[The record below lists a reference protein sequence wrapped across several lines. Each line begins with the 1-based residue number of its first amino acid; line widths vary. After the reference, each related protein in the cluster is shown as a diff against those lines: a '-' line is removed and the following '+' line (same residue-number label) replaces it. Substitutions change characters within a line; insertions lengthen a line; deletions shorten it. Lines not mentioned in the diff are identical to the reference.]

1 MLFLGQ
7 MFDGDQCE
15 ISIILNFGG
24 NYFKLHILIAEECV
38 NCHGWHGVNL
48 SFKDVRHFN
57 CDFSKYHRVLLHI
70 YEQPL
75 AKHSSKQE
83 GCLWWEAGN
92 MIEIYSI
99 IITHGLRKFSSL
111 VAYIN

>member
-7 MFDGDQCE
+7 NILFDADQCE

-70 YEQPL
+70 YEQQPL
-75 AKHSSKQE
+75 HWLNIAP
-83 GCLWWEAGN
+83 N
-92 MIEIYSI
+92 
-99 IITHGLRKFSSL
+99 RKD
-111 VAYIN
+111 ACGRRGT